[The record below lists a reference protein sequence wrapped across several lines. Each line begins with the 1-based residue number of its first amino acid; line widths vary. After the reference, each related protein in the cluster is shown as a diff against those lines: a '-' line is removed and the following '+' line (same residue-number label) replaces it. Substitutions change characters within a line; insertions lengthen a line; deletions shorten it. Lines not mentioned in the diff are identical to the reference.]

1 MEEIKKKV
9 DKFRKENVDGF
20 SSLVSEEEESLEE
33 KVNQYE
39 QELLKQYKVKKPQN
53 KSQDKQNNN
62 EEQKVKVKAPVN

>member
-1 MEEIKKKV
+1 M